1 MTCRWKLASNIC
13 VMECWQSNVEIM

>member
-1 MTCRWKLASNIC
+1 MTYRWKLASNIC